1 MLSTM
6 HTSTQYD
13 RAKPLCP
20 SNGIMGLIWLPDSHR
35 SGRWGATDGVVVL
48 FLDPEAS
55 GWRLTCDPLFSR
67 RQLFAD
73 TLDDAQHEAESLVNA
88 AFRAH
93 QTESSAAN

>member
-1 MLSTM
+1 
-6 HTSTQYD
+6 
-13 RAKPLCP
+13 
-20 SNGIMGLIWLPDSHR
+20 
-35 SGRWGATDGVVVL
+35 L